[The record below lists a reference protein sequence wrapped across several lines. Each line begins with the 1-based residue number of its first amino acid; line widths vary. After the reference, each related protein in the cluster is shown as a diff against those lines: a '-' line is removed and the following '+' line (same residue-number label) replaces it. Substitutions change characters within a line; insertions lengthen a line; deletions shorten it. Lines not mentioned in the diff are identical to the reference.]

1 MEYYCDNY
9 LKNAQLKCNR
19 DGSFKYF
26 LNNLK
31 IMKILTSEL
40 DSKVE
45 FEAYIGFFK
54 EEEIKEIV
62 KDVDRLLI
70 HDYVRDPNDLFYYV
84 KKRLTILDKLKS
96 EVKVSILYSSEMDF
110 LGRYYRKHDF
120 HEVERLFWDQLEKD
134 NITLKE
140 HLNFEG
146 MTYYNYNYFK
156 YATGFFENKYEK
168 K

>member
-1 MEYYCDNY
+1 M
-9 LKNAQLKCNR
+9 
-19 DGSFKYF
+19 
-26 LNNLK
+26 
-31 IMKILTSEL
+31 
-40 DSKVE
+40 
-45 FEAYIGFFK
+45 
-54 EEEIKEIV
+54 
-62 KDVDRLLI
+62 
-70 HDYVRDPNDLFYYV
+70 
-84 KKRLTILDKLKS
+84 KS

-110 LGRYYRKHDF
+110 LGIYYRKHDF

-146 MTYYNYNYFK
+146 MNYYNYNYFK